1 MKYLA
6 RVAALA
12 GLAIAVWLVWH
23 VDAQKVL
30 GLMRAAGA
38 GLALAGM
45 VHVLPMLANAR
56 NWQMLMRGLLRPNLF
71 AVLRLVWIRESVNG
85 MLPVARV
92 GGEVVTFRMM
102 RKWGMEPA
110 PAMASLVVD
119 LQLTL
124 ISEMLFAIAAIGYL
138 IAHAGATALHLA
150 ARLGGGIAILA
161 VLLLAFSFVQR
172 ASPFARLTKLFNRI
186 TSGKFRSLV
195 GESVRIDQSISDLW
209 HQPGVIIRYLLVWQ
223 SLQCIATAL
232 ELWLALYF
240 LSAKASFLQ
249 ALVLESLIQALS
261 SVAFFVPGA
270 LGVQEGGFPL
280 IGTVLGFPPQ
290 LCLALAG
297 ARRFRD
303 IIVFLPGLIA
313 WQVEEWRDK
322 RRAPAN
328 ATAGGAAAEPGEHR
342 SRPSQRV
349 GRKS

>member
-6 RVAALA
+6 RIAALA

-23 VDAQKVL
+23 ADARAVL

-45 VHVLPMLANAR
+45 IHVLPMLANAR
-56 NWQMLMRGLLRPNLF
+56 NWQMLMRGARRPTLLG
-71 AVLRLVWIRESVNG
+71 VLRLVWIRESVNG
-85 MLPVARV
+85 TLPVARV

-102 RKWGMEPA
+102 CKWGMQPA

-138 IAHAGATALHLA
+138 IAHAGSSALHLA

-161 VLLLAFSFVQR
+161 VLLLAFLFVQR
-172 ASPFARLTKLFNRI
+172 MSPFARLTKLFNRI

-209 HQPGVIIRYLLVWQ
+209 RQRGMIIRYLLIWQ

-240 LSAKASFLQ
+240 LGAKGSFLQ
-249 ALVLESLIQALS
+249 AIVLESLIQALS
-261 SVAFFVPGA
+261 SVAFFVPGG
-270 LGVQEGGFPL
+270 LGVQEGGFLL
-280 IGTVLGFPPQ
+280 IGTVLGFNPQ
-290 LCLALAG
+290 TCLALAG

-303 IIVFLPGLIA
+303 VIVFVPGLVA
-313 WQVEEWRDK
+313 WQVAEWRDK
-322 RRAPAN
+322 RRAPAGS
-328 ATAGGAAAEPGEHR
+328 ATGGETANSGASASDREA
-342 SRPSQRV
+342 Q
-349 GRKS
+349 

>member
-1 MKYLA
+1 MKFLA

-38 GLALAGM
+38 GLALAGL

-56 NWQMLMRGLLRPNLF
+56 NWQMLMRGPIRPNLF

-102 RKWGMEPA
+102 RKWGMQPA

-124 ISEMLFAIAAIGYL
+124 ISQMLFAIAAIGYL
-138 IAHAGATALHLA
+138 IAHAGASALHLA

-270 LGVQEGGFPL
+270 LGVQEGGFLL

-303 IIVFLPGLIA
+303 IIVFLPGLLA

-322 RRAPAN
+322 RQAPAD
-328 ATAGGAAAEPGEHR
+328 AKAGGAAADPGEHR
-342 SRPSQRV
+342 SRP
-349 GRKS
+349 